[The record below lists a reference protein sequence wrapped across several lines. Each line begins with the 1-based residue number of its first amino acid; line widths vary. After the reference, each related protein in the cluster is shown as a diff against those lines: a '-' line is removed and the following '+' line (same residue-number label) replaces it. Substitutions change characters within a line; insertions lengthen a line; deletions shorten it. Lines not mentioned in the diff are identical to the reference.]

1 MRSARVIRPQPLE
14 ATTPRVELRAG
25 RPVLRRLAEIGGRR
39 FHACPPRFSPGRAP
53 RPAVCRLGTSG
64 ALATSDDRCRRRVF
78 PGDCSRPRGR
88 RVGYDECGGDAVAS
102 CSASSSLATS
112 SRVIASARDGRPRGR
127 LSEIAEPVS
136 QISTRTLSRFG
147 NSPERVSVNVPEA
160 FPVLLL
166 EAGGARGA
174 DWGAAQAPHRPGW
187 ADGARRDALRRA
199 GCAGA
204 QHIDAHASVERERA
218 VAGAPRL
225 GRGALSRARR
235 CRSR

>member
-1 MRSARVIRPQPLE
+1 MPGAR
-14 ATTPRVELRAG
+14 LRA
-25 RPVLRRLAEIGGRR
+25 RPFAGPSRHRGDL
-39 FHACPPRFSPGRAP
+39 S
-53 RPAVCRLGTSG
+53 RPARRATGYRATRNHDALRLQPR
-64 ALATSDDRCRRRVF
+64 AERR
-78 PGDCSRPRGR
+78 
-88 RVGYDECGGDAVAS
+88 GYDECGGDAVAS